1 MNNIDKLT
9 ELNYYFL
16 KLREI
21 LLQEG
26 EHNYIRG
33 INVIINRIQS
43 SLEYNEDAK
52 ATIKSVGDT
61 YMTPAVK
68 SVQLNLGDFSYAA

>member
-21 LLQEG
+21 LLQED
-26 EHNYIRG
+26 EHNYS
-33 INVIINRIQS
+33 QF
-43 SLEYNEDAK
+43 K
-52 ATIKSVGDT
+52 IKV
-61 YMTPAVK
+61 
-68 SVQLNLGDFSYAA
+68 LCLGQRS

>member
-21 LLQEG
+21 LLQED

-33 INVIINRIQS
+33 INVIINRIQY
-43 SLEYNEDAK
+43 SLEYN
-52 ATIKSVGDT
+52 
-61 YMTPAVK
+61 
-68 SVQLNLGDFSYAA
+68 